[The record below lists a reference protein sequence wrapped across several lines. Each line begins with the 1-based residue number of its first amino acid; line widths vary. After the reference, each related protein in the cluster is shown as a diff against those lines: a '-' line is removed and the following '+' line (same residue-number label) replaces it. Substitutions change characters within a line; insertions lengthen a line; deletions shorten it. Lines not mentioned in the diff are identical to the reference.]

1 MQPAGIPG
9 GKFGLLG
16 GGNEKVGVRM
26 RQRRLPLARKNWWE
40 DVVGLRGTSKGDST
54 SLWVESRRRH

>member
-16 GGNEKVGVRM
+16 GGNEKVGVRV
-26 RQRRLPLARKNWWE
+26 RQWRLPLKARKNWWE
-40 DVVGLRGTSKGDST
+40 DVVGLRGASKGDSHFT
-54 SLWVESRRRH
+54 MG